1 MKKILL
7 AIVLANI
14 ILPAHALP
22 QGALKAMAADAIAA
36 QLLDPFSVKRA
47 RATEAV
53 RYNNGAVYMCV
64 RFYVKNRMGAYSGEA
79 VFSVRFNKNLD
90 RVKYVTDVGGGLGTP
105 CPTSKTYRPFKE
117 LENF

>member
-7 AIVLANI
+7 AVLLANTA
-14 ILPAHALP
+14 LAAHALP
-22 QGALKAMAADAIAA
+22 QATLKKMAAEAITA

-53 RYNNGAVYMCV
+53 RYNNGSVYMCV
-64 RFYVKNRMGAYSGEA
+64 RFYVKNRMGAYGGEA
-79 VFSVRFNKNLD
+79 VFSVRFSKNLE
-90 RVKYVTDVGGGLGTP
+90 RVKYVTDVGNGIGKP
-105 CPTSKTYRPFKE
+105 CATSKTYKPFKE